1 MLLNLA
7 TLSLVLTVAS
17 APDSIRR
24 APSISAPPDSG
35 RIVHRDSTPPLARR
49 TMARVGFGAESERNV
64 AARESAAPPT
74 DTTQRRHAVAVVG
87 AMVALGMSA
96 ERAVALP
103 FVFVT
108 GARLPNGTDVSFPI
122 PTTDGATIDRNNDM
136 FLAGYQGKV
145 YAFGLA
151 CPHQNTALR
160 WLAEEGRFQCPKHT
174 SKYAP
179 DGTFLSGRATRSM
192 DRYAARKDGSNV
204 VVNLDTMYQEDKQKP
219 EWENAFV
226 PA

>member
-74 DTTQRRHAVAVVG
+74 DTTQRRHAVEYSDWYYKRLTIHKVASYATIPLFVTEYVLGDKLYNGTGTSSTRSAHGAVG
-87 AMVALGMSA
+87 AGIGILFGVNTVTGVWNLWESRHESEGRARRTTHAVLMLVADAGFVATAALAPNGEESSF
-96 ERAVALP
+96 ESSSDDRSRHRAVA
-103 FVFVT
+103 VT
-108 GARLPNGTDVSFPI
+108 SMGVS
-122 PTTDGATIDRNNDM
+122 
-136 FLAGYQGKV
+136 LASY
-145 YAFGLA
+145 L
-151 CPHQNTALR
+151 
-160 WLAEEGRFQCPKHT
+160 
-174 SKYAP
+174 
-179 DGTFLSGRATRSM
+179 M
-192 DRYAARKDGSNV
+192 
-204 VVNLDTMYQEDKQKP
+204 MYLWK
-219 EWENAFV
+219 
-226 PA
+226 